1 MQQKNFQFSIL
12 NLAYRLAGFQF
23 STRFVTIVI
32 CLLLI
37 TCCQLQTFAQQDV
50 NVLLQKVKAKIES
63 VNDYE
68 ANGKMKT
75 NVAFLKV
82 PVATIKMY
90 FKKPNKLKIKNEKGI
105 SFVPKG
111 AVSIN
116 LNNILSGNKYTIIDI
131 GEDKIAGAKVRVV
144 KLLPTDDNA
153 DVILSTLYIDET
165 NLVIKK
171 AKTTTKDNG
180 TYELEMT
187 YGKYTAYGLPDK
199 VIFSFNTKDYKL
211 PKGITFDFDDG
222 AVKKP
227 VEKNKKGRAEI
238 VLSSYTINKGVLD
251 SVFL

>member
-1 MQQKNFQFSIL
+1 MRKMKYKNFEFWISNFQSK
-12 NLAYRLAGFQF
+12 LAVGKFLF
-23 STRFVTIVI
+23 
-32 CLLLI
+32 CLLFI
-37 TCCQLQTFAQQDV
+37 ACCQLQTFAQQDV

-227 VEKNKKGRAEI
+227 VEKNKKGKAEI
-238 VLSSYTINKGVLD
+238 VLSSYIINKGVAD